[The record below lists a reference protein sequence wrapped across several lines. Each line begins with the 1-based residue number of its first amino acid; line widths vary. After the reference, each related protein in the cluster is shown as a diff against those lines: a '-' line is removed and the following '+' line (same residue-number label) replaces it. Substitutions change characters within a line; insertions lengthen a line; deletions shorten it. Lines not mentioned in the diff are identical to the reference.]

1 MTTIAQ
7 VKERIQEL
15 LEERADHVGR
25 ETGFV
30 KRERQLSGADFVQGL
45 VFGLLHDPEHSTEE
59 LATILGRRA
68 VHISASGLCQRFTE
82 EAATFLLRL
91 LEDAVAL
98 GLEAAD
104 AAPVDLL
111 ARFDAVV
118 IEDSSTIRLPDK
130 LADLWQSC
138 GGGQGQSQAG
148 LKLHVRWDL
157 EQGGLQGPLL
167 TPSRV
172 AEQSSPLR
180 QQGIAAGVLNI
191 TDEAY
196 CSLEWLRTQPGMFLS
211 RPRST
216 VCFLDRENEQVLDLE
231 QIGPQAVGQS
241 LDREVLVLQRAR
253 WHIERLFRLRKQ
265 DGKIDEWKGRQ
276 RWRILCEI
284 YAKVLAM
291 VLQHWLLLL
300 GTWHDPSR
308 SLFKA
313 AKHVRLHALELFSAL
328 AGEGVWEQVM
338 QRLLQAMQQC
348 RVHRRTKHPCHA
360 QLLLYGLDWEIFDEC
375 LTYYLWARRPWHS
388 PFWRKLE
395 SPE

>member
-253 WHIERLFRLRKQ
+253 WHIERLFLSGSKMARLMN
-265 DGKIDEWKGRQ
+265 GKDASAGAFFARSTPKCSPWSCNTGCCS
-276 RWRILCEI
+276 WGPGTTL
-284 YAKVLAM
+284 LAVCSRRPNTCACM
-291 VLQHWLLLL
+291 PWNSSLPWQEREF
-300 GTWHDPSR
+300 GSR
-308 SLFKA
+308 SCSACCKPCSSVGSIA
-313 AKHVRLHALELFSAL
+313 GPNIPAMPNSCCTGWTGRFSTNA
-328 AGEGVWEQVM
+328 
-338 QRLLQAMQQC
+338 
-348 RVHRRTKHPCHA
+348 
-360 QLLLYGLDWEIFDEC
+360 
-375 LTYYLWARRPWHS
+375 
-388 PFWRKLE
+388 
-395 SPE
+395 